1 MEPFRLMKMGMI
13 EMICGPMFS
22 GKTEELIR
30 RLRRAKIAR
39 QRVIVFKPS
48 LDNRYDEIQIVS
60 HSAQR
65 IPSIPVEDPAMM
77 EHCLKQLAFPV
88 EVIGIDEAQFFDNSL
103 IPLVETWANSGIRV
117 VVAGL
122 DQDYL
127 GQPFGP
133 IPHLLAIADMVTKQ
147 YAVCVLCGAPAT
159 KSQRVLANHQ
169 KTQSGEKVLVGAHD
183 AYEARCRGC
192 HVCGVDKA
200 VTVSRE
206 NDTTAV

>member
-1 MEPFRLMKMGMI
+1 METFRPMKNGMI

-39 QRVIVFKPS
+39 QRVVVFKPS
-48 LDNRYDEIQIVS
+48 LDTRYDEVQIVS

-65 IPSIPVEDPAMM
+65 IPSIPVEDPLMM
-77 EHCLKQLAFPV
+77 EHCLKQLSLPV
-88 EVIGIDEAQFFDNSL
+88 DVIGIDEAQFFDDT
-103 IPLVETWANSGIRV
+103 IIQLVENWANSGIRV

-159 KSQRVLANHQ
+159 KSQRVLANHP
-169 KTQSGEKVLVGAHD
+169 TDQSVEKVLIGALD
-183 AYEARCRGC
+183 NYEARCRGC
-192 HVCGVDKA
+192 HVRGIDKA
-200 VTVSRE
+200 VVVTHE
-206 NDTTAV
+206 NDTAAV